1 MENIIR
7 NTKDSTSKVDNVDV
21 ATSKIVDYL
30 IEKAILGEVFDFHR
44 AVKLGVIDDK
54 AEHEDGSIHESVE
67 GYNVD
72 VFGQQFKAP
81 VCSCPFCDRMMGASR
96 LMGHFEKCSARK
108 GGQSSQQEAK
118 IRKIYSEA
126 ISEDDNDDDYDWVA
140 GSEQSKIARKKRD
153 RNKAKS
159 SRTAQN
165 KHSPVKDV
173 AVVLDANIFEQLQ
186 QAGDPAADTLS
197 LQPSKRIAKD
207 RYRRKQR
214 KLR

>member
-1 MENIIR
+1 MDR
-7 NTKDSTSKVDNVDV
+7 NVKDSTSKVDNVDV
-21 ATSKIVDYL
+21 AASKAVDIL

-44 AVKLGVIDDK
+44 AVKLGVIDEK
-54 AEHEDGSIHESVE
+54 AEREDGSVHESVE

-81 VCSCPFCDRMMGASR
+81 VCSCPFCDRMMGAGR
-96 LMGHFEKCSARK
+96 LMGHFEKCAARR
-108 GGQSSQQEAK
+108 GGQSGQGAK
-118 IRKIYSEA
+118 SRKVYSEA
-126 ISEDDNDDDYDWVA
+126 VSEDDNDDDYDWVA
-140 GSEQSKIARKKRD
+140 GNEQAKMARKKRD

-159 SRTAQN
+159 SRAAN

-186 QAGDPAADTLS
+186 QAGDGD
-197 LQPSKRIAKD
+197 KRIAKD